1 MKKKRSE
8 TSKLIVRLIASSDFN
23 SRGQVDLVDYQSCP
37 DGDFKWAM
45 HYQDHLTKFSI
56 LRPLKSKRAAE
67 VAYQLTD
74 IFLLLGAPHILQ
86 SDNGREFTANI
97 ITELKLLWPEL
108 KLVHGRPRH
117 PQSQGSVERANADIK
132 SMIISWT
139 HENNN
144 THWSERL
151 RFVQFKTK
159 TRSYHRTI
167 DQSPYSALFG
177 SDLKVGLSS
186 TAIPKEIWTHLK
198 PRRT

>member
-1 MKKKRSE
+1 
-8 TSKLIVRLIASSDFN
+8 
-23 SRGQVDLVDYQSCP
+23 
-37 DGDFKWAM
+37 M
-45 HYQDHLTKFSI
+45 HYQDHLAKFSI
-56 LRPLKSKRAAE
+56 LRPLKSKRADE
-67 VAYQLTD
+67 VAYQLTN

-144 THWSERL
+144 THWSEGL
-151 RFVQFKTK
+151 RFFQFKK
-159 TRSYHRTI
+159 KPDRI
-167 DQSPYSALFG
+167 IEQSINHHTVHYSVVIRKLACPRQPFQ
-177 SDLKVGLSS
+177 K
-186 TAIPKEIWTHLK
+186 KYWTHLK